1 MPYVTA
7 ADGAQIFYKEWGEGR
22 PAQQLSGNLLAVV
35 RSLA

>member
-7 ADGAQIFYKEWGEGR
+7 ADGAQIFYREWGEGR
-22 PAQQLSGNLLAVV
+22 PVVLSLLAVV